1 MAQSG
6 ENGILPL
13 LDGKDQVSNSMLL
26 TRADYKEYLQYQTAK
41 QQSSNSAHSGN
52 SFVCLTQSSLTGPW
66 ILDSLVLLIIYLV
79 TKVFSN
85 L

>member
-13 LDGKDQVSNSMLL
+13 PDGKDQVSDSILFSGV
-26 TRADYKEYLQYQTAK
+26 DYKEYFQYQIAK
-41 QQSSNSAHSGN
+41 QQSSSSAHSGN
-52 SFVCLTQSSLTGPW
+52 FFTCLTQSSLTGPW
-66 ILDSLVLLIIYLV
+66 ILDIYLV
-79 TKVFSN
+79 TKVFSH